1 MKALLCMLFAL
12 SLVTSY
18 TMAADKLSTQDLL
31 YNLKSPEAKTRA
43 KAAKE
48 LGDRGEKPALEALV
62 TATGDP
68 DQNVEMAAV
77 KAVAQVEGPDSVT
90 AKSQAV
96 KNSTGAAEKEA
107 IYLLVAS
114 YVPAEKQGPLRG
126 FFTSIGNFF
135 NPPQPVSIEPWVKVD
150 PAAVDALIF
159 VLDDQKSDNRI
170 QAAASLGILRAE
182 KALPRLVFYLKSP
195 NDQMVRTCIQSI
207 WQIGNP
213 EAGADLV
220 PLLKSSNQQI
230 VMDAARVLGVFRY
243 KPAIKELTEFLD
255 YSTKDQY
262 KEVGLQALSRMGDPS
277 TEATM
282 RKYLD
287 SKDKNLRQYAIEGL
301 GRMGAKNYVET
312 FQRDFQ
318 RENAMQIK
326 LALSFSLYSL
336 GETAFL
342 DTLVRSMDNRLYKD
356 QAQGYLIELGAK
368 AVPDMAAYMKNAD
381 NSFRLQI
388 IKMFQTMQQPSAIP
402 YLEPYAKDADLKV
415 AQAATDAINELK
427 KVQNAS

>member
-1 MKALLCMLFAL
+1 MKALLCMLLAL
-12 SLVTSY
+12 FLVTSISV
-18 TMAADKLSTQDLL
+18 AADKLSTQDLL
-31 YNLKSPEAKTRA
+31 YNLKGPDAKARA

-62 TATGDP
+62 VATGDP

-77 KAVAQVEGPDSVT
+77 KAVAQVEGTGSVS

-96 KNSTGAAEKEA
+96 KNSSGPAEKEA

-114 YVPAEKQGPLRG
+114 YVPVSKQGPLRG

-135 NPPQPVSIEPWVKVD
+135 NPPQPVTIDSWVKVD
-150 PAAVDALIF
+150 PQAIDALIF
-159 VLDDQKSDNRI
+159 VLDDQKSENRI

-182 KALPRLVFYLKSP
+182 KALPRVIFYLKSP
-195 NDQMVRTCIQSI
+195 DTQMVRTCIQSI

-213 EAGADLV
+213 EAGASLV
-220 PLLKSSNQQI
+220 PLLKSSDKQV
-230 VMDAARVLGVFRY
+230 VMDSARVLGVFRY
-243 KPAIKELTEFLD
+243 KSAIPQLTEFLD
-255 YSTKDQY
+255 YSTKDAY

-287 SKDKNLRQYAIEGL
+287 SKDKYLRQYAIEGL

-318 RENAMQIK
+318 RENSLQLK
-326 LALSFSLYSL
+326 LALSFSLYLL
-336 GETAFL
+336 GQKAFI
-342 DTLVRSMDNRLYKD
+342 DTPLREVDNRLYKD
-356 QAQGYLIELGAK
+356 QVQGYFMELGAK
-368 AVPDMAAYMKNAD
+368 AVPDIAAYMKNAD
-381 NSFRLQI
+381 SSFRIRI
-388 IKMFQTMQQPSAIP
+388 IRLLQTMQQPAAIP
-402 YLEPYAKDADLKV
+402 YLEPYVKDADLKV

-427 KVQNAS
+427 KVQSES